1 MHRMTTMFPHGGLL
15 NRKASKGSRFQALAS
30 STFGSPLLLRDRP
43 GQPVPARNEAG
54 LLERMA

>member
-1 MHRMTTMFPHGGLL
+1 MTTMFPHGGLL